1 MNEKEKQKV
10 IIEIVKARLAS
21 LPSDAVLSIGSY
33 GELKRDEVI
42 KEVDGNTEIGKKIIK
57 VQLEY
62 LRLLKEGIFYGDS
75 PDY

>member
-21 LPSDAVLSIGSY
+21 LPPDAVLSIGSY

-62 LRLLKEGIFYGDS
+62 LRLLKEGIFYGNS
-75 PDY
+75 PDH